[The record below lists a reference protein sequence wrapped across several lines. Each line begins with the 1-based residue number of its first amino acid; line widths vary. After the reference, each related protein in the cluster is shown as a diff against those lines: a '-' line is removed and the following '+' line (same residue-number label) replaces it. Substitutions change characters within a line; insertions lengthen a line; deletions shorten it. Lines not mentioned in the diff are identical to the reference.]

1 VAEPVFGASHALEW
15 TMEIGSGFFSAAIVL
30 LAYVLYC
37 PDNILGWSLKLGSR
51 QGLHDMLQSGFYLDR
66 LYQQAIA
73 RPYREI
79 AVFAWVKIDESGL
92 DNGLTETGKLFPALS
107 IVLRQWTTGR
117 LSTYLMMILL
127 GFTLIVSALA
137 IGWY

>member
-1 VAEPVFGASHALEW
+1 
-15 TMEIGSGFFSAAIVL
+15 METGSGLLAAAVVV

-37 PDNILGWSLKLGSR
+37 PDNALGWSLKV
-51 QGLHDMLQSGFYLDR
+51 GLRSSLQELFSSGFYLDR
-66 LYQQAIA
+66 LYYRALA
-73 RPYREI
+73 RPYAET
-79 AVFAWVKIDESGL
+79 AGFAWMKIDEGGL
-92 DNGLTETGKLFPALS
+92 DNGLNETVRFFPWLS
-107 IVLRQWTTGR
+107 MVLRQWTTGR